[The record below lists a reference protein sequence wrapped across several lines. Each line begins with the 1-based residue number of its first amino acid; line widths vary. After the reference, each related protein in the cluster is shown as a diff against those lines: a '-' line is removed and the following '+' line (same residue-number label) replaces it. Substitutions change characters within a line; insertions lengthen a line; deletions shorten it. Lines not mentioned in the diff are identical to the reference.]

1 MRYIVG
7 MHNLRLRGP
16 RFLGLIFLALAVTTT
31 SGCDPREPVSR
42 GTLPPGLPIDDAAPP
57 PPDMDPTDAGPR
69 DAAPPPV
76 DVMGFDVPDE
86 VTIGTYNLHNL
97 YDLVDDPQNDEGEYT
112 PGAQWN
118 AERLRQRVDELARVF
133 LVLDADIVSVTE
145 IESEDAL
152 DALADAIERV
162 GGPDYAYRAI
172 SGSSTSRG
180 IRVGALSR
188 YPIIRSGGRPV
199 GIEHACEGE
208 DGPVTLDSSRPEPRP
223 IFQFEVDLTSD
234 GRSDLVLF
242 GNHWKAK
249 SSSSWPCD
257 DDEHRIRSAR
267 QLRGVIDE
275 FIAEDPTRPVIG
287 LGDLNAFEFEVPVR
301 QTMGAELD
309 EAQVAV
315 PGGLYNAWGDVGV
328 TFANG
333 NRLNNA
339 TNASYNFRGDWT
351 RLDHILMT
359 GNMHPERG
367 TAAWRW
373 LPGTGGN
380 LHENFMFDSNGR
392 PRTWSFSTGRGF
404 SDHLP
409 VRMTLSRVE

>member
-7 MHNLRLRGP
+7 MRNLRLRGP
-16 RFLGLIFLALAVTTT
+16 YFLGLTLLVLTVLAT

-42 GTLPPGLPIDDAAPP
+42 GTVPPGLPVDDAAPP
-57 PPDMDPTDAGPR
+57 PPDMGSTDVGPR
-69 DAAPPPV
+69 DAEAPPV
-76 DVMGFDVPDE
+76 DVMGFDAPDE
-86 VTIGTYNLHNL
+86 ITIGTYNLHNL
-97 YDLVDDPQNDEGEYT
+97 YDLVDNPNNDEGEYT
-112 PGAQWN
+112 PGDQWN
-118 AERLRQRVDELARVF
+118 AARLQQRVDELARVF

-145 IESEDAL
+145 VETEDAL
-152 DALADAIERV
+152 DTLADAIKRL

-172 SGSSTSRG
+172 SGSRNGRG
-180 IRVGALSR
+180 IRIGALSR
-188 YPIIRSGGRPV
+188 FPIIRSGGRPV
-199 GIEHACEGE
+199 GIEHDCEGE

-223 IFQFEVDLTSD
+223 IFQFEVDLSSD
-234 GRSDLVLF
+234 GRSDIVLF

-249 SSSSWPCD
+249 SNSSWPCD

-275 FIAEDPTRPVIG
+275 FIAEDPNRAVIS

-328 TFANG
+328 TYANG

-339 TNASYNFRGDWT
+339 TNATYNFRGDWT

-367 TAAWRW
+367 TAQWRW
-373 LPGTGGN
+373 VPGTSSN
-380 LHENFMFDSNGR
+380 LHENFMFDSSGR
-392 PRTWSFSTGRGF
+392 PQTWSFSTGRGF

-409 VRMTLSRVE
+409 VRITLSRAE